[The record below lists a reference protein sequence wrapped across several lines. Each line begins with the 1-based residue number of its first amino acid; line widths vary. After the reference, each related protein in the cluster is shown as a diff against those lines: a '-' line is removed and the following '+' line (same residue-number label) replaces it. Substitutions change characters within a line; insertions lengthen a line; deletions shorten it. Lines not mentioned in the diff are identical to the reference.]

1 MMRALA
7 ALAAVAILAAGCGER
22 AASPFKGVDVTGS
35 DIHSDLRLKDAEGK
49 ARAMA
54 DFRGKVVVV
63 LFGYT
68 HCPDVCPTSLA
79 NLAKAVKQLGGDGT
93 RVQVVFISVDP
104 KRDTPE
110 LLREY
115 TKAFNPA
122 FIALTGDRAAI
133 EGVAKDL
140 KVYAAV
146 KESDDPAKYEVEH
159 SGQMFVF
166 DGQGRVRLVLPPS
179 MPSADIAS
187 DLKVLLDNA

>member
-7 ALAAVAILAAGCGER
+7 ALAAVAILASGCGDR
-22 AASPFKGVDVTGS
+22 PSPFKGVDITGS
-35 DIHSDLRLKDAEGK
+35 DVRSDLRLKDAEGRP
-49 ARAMA
+49 RAMA
-54 DFRGKVVVV
+54 DFRGKAVVV

-79 NLAKAVKQLGGDGT
+79 NLAKAVRQLGKDGD
-93 RVQVVFISVDP
+93 RVQVIFISVDP

-133 EGVAKDL
+133 ESVAKEL
-140 KVYAAV
+140 KAYSAV

-166 DGQGRVRLVLPPS
+166 DGQGRARLILPPS